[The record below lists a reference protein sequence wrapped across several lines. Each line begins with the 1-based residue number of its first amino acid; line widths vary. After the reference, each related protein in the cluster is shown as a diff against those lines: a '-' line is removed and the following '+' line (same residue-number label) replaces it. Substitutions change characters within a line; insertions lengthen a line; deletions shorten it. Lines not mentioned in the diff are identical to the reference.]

1 MWTFPGE
8 ERRQNSTHSLPWHI
22 VEVSGQIYD
31 PAVFTMEKELLVLF
45 GLKAG
50 FIFVCLYLD
59 PFECAKSN
67 YWN

>member
-1 MWTFPGE
+1 M
-8 ERRQNSTHSLPWHI
+8 
-22 VEVSGQIYD
+22 EVSGQLHD
-31 PAVFTMEKELLVLF
+31 PAVFAMEKEPLMPF

-50 FIFVCLYLD
+50 FIFVCLCLG